1 MQAYE
6 TGHGTYDLVCGEL
19 ALRICERKEG
29 GDQRHQDHNRN
40 HLQTL
45 GPDDGMVVPAVV
57 GED

>member
-6 TGHGTYDLVCGEL
+6 TEHETYDPVREKM
-19 ALRICERKEG
+19 ALGICERKEEG
-29 GDQRHQDHNRN
+29 GPRHQDHNRN

-45 GPDDGMVVPAVV
+45 EPDDGMVVPAVV